1 MGTILENYTRKF
13 PWAAVR
19 IALCSSDKSCTSDKF
34 VLARST
40 MPLSIAICFA
50 ASFAWSS
57 RLLSLD
63 FSCFNCFIFKSV

>member
-1 MGTILENYTRKF
+1 MLKF
-13 PWAAVR
+13 SWAAVR

-50 ASFAWSS
+50 AACACSV

-63 FSCFNCFIFKSV
+63 FSCFNCSLFKSV